1 MVNKKSDKPEETTNK
16 EQTGKPKKKGRI
28 YGDPLVVLNE

>member
-16 EQTGKPKKKGRI
+16 EEAPKKKGKI
-28 YGDPLVVLNE
+28 FGDPLVILND